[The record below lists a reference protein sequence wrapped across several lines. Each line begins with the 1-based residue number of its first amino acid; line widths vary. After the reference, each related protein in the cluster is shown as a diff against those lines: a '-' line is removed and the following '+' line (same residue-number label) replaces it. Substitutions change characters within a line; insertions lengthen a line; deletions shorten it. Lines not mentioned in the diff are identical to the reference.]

1 MLSIKN
7 SNTLQKNFQLKKM
20 ISHRENREVRQ
31 IFADNLQRALSFNNI
46 VLPKLDKKPETIV
59 NSPVLKSLENPI
71 EDLWRIPR
79 SPLLLP
85 SIPFLSNSIKS
96 SRKYGK
102 IRGYCANT
110 HKGLIRK
117 SNEDRVMIISRL
129 FPPAHRKE
137 EKWPHCSFFA
147 VYDGH
152 GGKDCS
158 SFLRDNLHNYL
169 INDPAFPAD
178 PQTALLNAFATA
190 EQEFTEQ
197 AIKKRIKSGSCAL
210 VLVLLD
216 KIGVLANLGDSRCI
230 VSESKSNKISQ
241 LSTEHTPEK
250 ESEELR
256 IKKAGGEVYLET
268 IGRKHISRVVPGNLS
283 ISRSIGDIDT
293 KIYELGGI
301 PDVIIA
307 VPEIKIFK
315 IHSDTD
321 FILLGS
327 DGIFERLDKREVVR
341 IVAES
346 AESFDGET
354 HEKLAKGIENVI
366 VESVNRGSEDN
377 VTLLG
382 IAFDNLDK
390 LFQKQDTNYEL

>member
-1 MLSIKN
+1 
-7 SNTLQKNFQLKKM
+7 
-20 ISHRENREVRQ
+20 
-31 IFADNLQRALSFNNI
+31 
-46 VLPKLDKKPETIV
+46 
-59 NSPVLKSLENPI
+59 
-71 EDLWRIPR
+71 
-79 SPLLLP
+79 
-85 SIPFLSNSIKS
+85 
-96 SRKYGK
+96 
-102 IRGYCANT
+102 
-110 HKGLIRK
+110 
-117 SNEDRVMIISRL
+117 MIISRL

-169 INDPAFPAD
+169 VNDPAFPED

-190 EQEFTEQ
+190 EKEFTEQ

-256 IKKAGGEVYLET
+256 IKKAGGEVYLEK
-268 IGRKHISRVVPGNLS
+268 IGRKHISRVIPGNLS

-293 KIYELGGI
+293 KIYELGGV

-307 VPEIKIFK
+307 IPEIKIFK

-346 AESFDGET
+346 AESIDGET

-366 VESVNRGSEDN
+366 VESINRGSEDN

-390 LFQKQDTNYEL
+390 LFQKQETNFEL